1 MGLITSQLLE
11 RGVMITVPPGALRI
25 KGEKGNLSWISITCH
40 SNQVLN
46 QVNEHLDLPWP
57 TLVCDCCPGVDI
69 NKFISLVGTIIRW

>member
-46 QVNEHLDLPWP
+46 QVNEHLDLPWQENQRYF
-57 TLVCDCCPGVDI
+57 LFAHSVAKKKD
-69 NKFISLVGTIIRW
+69 